1 MLAKCLRISVVA
13 QFQAATGVMLR
24 PRRIG
29 DGADTQSSRDELRC
43 AQDPSGLKS
52 LGMTVIDFQTEPKC
66 KSHSF
71 TRLWPQCIDSP
82 LNGP

>member
-1 MLAKCLRISVVA
+1 MLAKCFRISVVA

-24 PRRIG
+24 LRRIW

-52 LGMTVIDFQTEPKC
+52 LRMTAFSPFIFK
-66 KSHSF
+66 KLSHF
-71 TRLWPQCIDSP
+71 RHFH
-82 LNGP
+82 